1 MRSAIAIDESALI
14 LIVPIRQMVVQIIE
28 IMLALVA
35 VRRNHHIITIL
46 IPEIGIGLFHAHHGV
61 TLKLN
66 GLRGA

>member
-28 IMLALVA
+28 VMLALV
-35 VRRNHHIITIL
+35 VVWWNHHIVTIL
-46 IPEIGIGLFHAHHGV
+46 IPEIGIGLFHAHHGM